1 MIYTKV
7 LEQLLNETLTQTP
20 FVEQRGKDVKVAL
33 PQRDTDDRVS
43 YTGFKPGCVV
53 FSEAMRLQPGKQKP
67 SKSTKRPAGT
77 RAFPE
82 TTAAPPL

>member
-1 MIYTKV
+1 M

-20 FVEQRGKDVKVAL
+20 FVGQRGKSVKVAF
-33 PQRDTDDRVS
+33 PQRFTDDWMS

-53 FSEAMRLQPGKQKP
+53 FSEAISLQSGKQKP
-67 SKSTKRPAGT
+67 SKSTNRPAGML
-77 RAFPE
+77 AVPE

>member
-7 LEQLLNETLTQTP
+7 LEQLLNETP